1 MILWPSVLS
10 AFAVIYYRAVLK
22 MFGYRI
28 EVTPISPGKPEK
40 LMKIWGIISLLIFL
54 LLMTVF
60 YFITKR

>member
-1 MILWPSVLS
+1 MVLFPSVLT
-10 AFAVIYYRAVLK
+10 AFVVIYYRAVLK

-28 EVTPISPGKPEK
+28 EVTPIAPGKPEK

-54 LLMTVF
+54 LLMIMF